1 MHVTLKSLFSL
12 YVWVPTI
19 DNDSKIQPQSTH
31 NSGRLFKSSSIKL
44 SYIYL
49 SLSLSL
55 YIYIYIYTLRIK
67 RNYYLNEVIDLL
79 INEYLV
85 I

>member
-44 SYIYL
+44 SYIYI
-49 SLSLSL
+49 
-55 YIYIYIYTLRIK
+55 YIYIYIYSSNK
-67 RNYYLNEVIDLL
+67 KKLL
-79 INEYLV
+79 S
-85 I
+85 

>member
-1 MHVTLKSLFSL
+1 MHITLKSLFSL

-44 SYIYL
+44 SYI
-49 SLSLSL
+49 SLS
-55 YIYIYIYTLRIK
+55 IYIYTLRIK
-67 RNYYLNEVIDLL
+67 RNYYLSEVIDLL

>member
-44 SYIYL
+44 SYI
-49 SLSLSL
+49 SLS
-55 YIYIYIYTLRIK
+55 IYIYTLRIK
-67 RNYYLNEVIDLL
+67 RNYYLSEVIDLL